1 MKIVFVGHV
10 CVDRNVI
17 RGESEVFYGGGVLQ
31 GAVTA
36 KRVGADATVLTKCAE
51 ADRHHYCMSLVQA
64 GVETI
69 FLPSQTTTSIQNVYP
84 SENPDDRQSTLVSR
98 AAPFA
103 LADLETVAA
112 DVVHL
117 NPLWFGEFPADLL
130 PALKPRT
137 PLLAGDA
144 QGFLRHAEA
153 AGKMVHRD
161 LEDKR
166 EVLRLFDVF
175 KVDSKEAKILTGLED
190 IRLAAHAVR
199 GLGPRVVILTH
210 RDGVCVFDGHDYYE
224 SPFTSFTL
232 EGRTGRGD
240 TCTAAFLVGMSRMN
254 LADATAFAAEVT
266 SRKMQYRGP
275 YRGY

>member
-1 MKIVFVGHV
+1 MKIAFIGHV
-10 CVDRNVI
+10 CIDRNVI
-17 RGESEVFYGGGVLQ
+17 RGETEVFYGGGVLQ
-31 GAVTA
+31 SAITA
-36 KRVGADATVLTKCAE
+36 KRVGADAMVLTKCAE
-51 ADRHHYCMSLVQA
+51 SDRHHYASLVQA
-64 GVETI
+64 GVDTI

-84 SENPDDRQSTLVSR
+84 SDNPDDRQSYLVSR

-103 LADLETVAA
+103 LEDLDAIAA

-117 NPLWFGEFPADLL
+117 NPLWLGEFPADLL
-130 PALKPRT
+130 PALRLHA

-144 QGFLRHAEA
+144 QGFLRHADDS
-153 AGKMVHRD
+153 GRMIHRD
-161 LEDKR
+161 LASKH

-175 KVDSKEAKILTGLED
+175 KVDSKEAKILTGYDD
-190 IRLAAHAVR
+190 IRSAAHGVHR
-199 GLGPRVVILTH
+199 LGPKIVILTH
-210 RDGVCVFDGHDYYE
+210 RDGVCVFNGHDYFE

-240 TCTAAFLVGMSRMN
+240 TCTAAFLVGMGRMN
-254 LADATAFAAEVT
+254 LRDATAFAAEVT